1 MKAILLTLTL
11 FIFCLF
17 SLETAQGRPNRGNSH
32 HTYTIFRL
40 SPKQFSKGYQAE
52 KKEHG
57 ILMSHSTKK
66 MLRKRN
72 GTWFQRWYNR
82 NF

>member
-1 MKAILLTLTL
+1 MKTFLLTFALLTCCLL
-11 FIFCLF
+11 FNQ
-17 SLETAQGRPNRGNSH
+17 TAQSRPNRGNSH

-52 KKEHG
+52 KREHG
-57 ILMSHSTKK
+57 IQASQSTKK
-66 MLRKRN
+66 MLRKRK